1 MRLRWLAV
9 LALPLALTA
18 CGGSVA
24 STTVSVSCG
33 NGTSLNG
40 ATSVDV
46 TPAANGSAVLTY
58 PDPAN
63 PGHTGTIGVAP
74 GAKCTIRSTQD
85 VVT

>member
-1 MRLRWLAV
+1 MRWRWLAV
-9 LALPLALTA
+9 LALPLSLTA

-40 ATSVDV
+40 AEHVDV
-46 TPAANGSAVLTY
+46 TPGAGGNVVLSF

-63 PGHTGTIGVAP
+63 QGHTGTIDISP
-74 GAKCTIRSTQD
+74 GHRCTIRSTQD